1 MAGNDIIIAMQEAA
15 RKAIATEANKEVE
28 KQLHKFECKMGE
40 IKNKC
45 IGELV
50 NSVRIAATHS
60 LIEGKYTIQ
69 IVINGGADNATD

>member
-1 MAGNDIIIAMQEAA
+1 MTMTGNDIIIAMQEAV
-15 RKAIATEANKEVE
+15 RKAIATEANKEME

-50 NSVRIAATHS
+50 NSVQIAAKHS
-60 LIEGKYTIQ
+60 MEENKYVIQ
-69 IVINGGADNATD
+69 IVIAGGGGK